1 MRALSLRLATRPVI
15 ALVLAAS
22 LAAAASAGTAVK
34 PPKNADLVR
43 GKKLFRVNCGPC
55 HRLAA
60 AGTRGGVGPNLTWDP
75 VEYSL
80 GVWTINNG
88 TSLMP
93 AFKGRLTRTEIRDL
107 AAFLAKATT

>member
-1 MRALSLRLATRPVI
+1 MRALLRRLPTRPLL
-15 ALVLAAS
+15 ALFLAAA
-22 LAAAASAGTAVK
+22 LGAAASAGTVVQ
-34 PPKNADLVR
+34 PPKSADLVR

-60 AGTRGGVGPNLTWDP
+60 AGTRGGVGPNLTWERI
-75 VEYSL
+75 EYSL

-107 AAFLAKATT
+107 AAYLAKVTT

>member
-1 MRALSLRLATRPVI
+1 MRALLSRLVTRPPV
-15 ALVLAAS
+15 ALVLAAA
-22 LAAAASAGTAVK
+22 LGAAASAGTAVQ
-34 PPKNADLVR
+34 PPKSADLVR
-43 GKKLFRVNCGPC
+43 GKKLFRANCGPC

-75 VEYSL
+75 IEYSL

-93 AFKGRLTRTEIRDL
+93 AFKGRLTRTEVRDL

>member
-1 MRALSLRLATRPVI
+1 M
-15 ALVLAAS
+15 
-22 LAAAASAGTAVK
+22 
-34 PPKNADLVR
+34 
-43 GKKLFRVNCGPC
+43 KLFRANGGPS

-60 AGTRGGVGPNLTWDP
+60 AGTRGRVGPNLTWER

-93 AFKGRLTRTEIRDL
+93 AFKGRLTKTEIRDL